1 MPYQGCEG
9 TPDWVD
15 VLALGRK
22 RRLRSSR
29 FVLVIQWTAAGRRG
43 AGGGWVAA
51 AVAAARVGRSR
62 GAVVQFID
70 KVVIVLLQ
78 LKFQQSR
85 VCTGSSSTECWTF
98 RLCSERS
105 THSANCAEDCS
116 CVDVHVISS
125 DKFPLSRGLNPLAP
139 DSAHPQSG
147 EHSCCVLLCVVVCCC
162 VLLCVVVCVCVVCV
176 LCVCVCVCVCVVRCL
191 LFLSSSLARDAVRAR
206 GVER

>member
-29 FVLVIQWTAAGRRG
+29 FVLVIRWTAAGRRG

-51 AVAAARVGRSR
+51 AVVA
-62 GAVVQFID
+62 VQFID

-98 RLCSERS
+98 RLCSERG
-105 THSANCAEDCS
+105 THSVNCAEDCS
-116 CVDVHVISS
+116 CVDVPVISS
-125 DKFPLSRGLNPLAP
+125 DKFPQSRGSNPLAP

-147 EHSCCVLLCVVVCCC
+147 EHSCCATEFRRDSTGAVLG
-162 VLLCVVVCVCVVCV
+162 VLGSC
-176 LCVCVCVCVCVVRCL
+176 
-191 LFLSSSLARDAVRAR
+191 
-206 GVER
+206 

>member
-29 FVLVIQWTAAGRRG
+29 FVLVIRWTAAGRRG

-51 AVAAARVGRSR
+51 AVAAARVVRSR

-70 KVVIVLLQ
+70 KVVIVLTQ

-85 VCTGSSSTECWTF
+85 VYTGSSSTGCWTF
-98 RLCSERS
+98 QLCSERVRTVQTVQKAVLAS
-105 THSANCAEDCS
+105 T
-116 CVDVHVISS
+116 
-125 DKFPLSRGLNPLAP
+125 
-139 DSAHPQSG
+139 
-147 EHSCCVLLCVVVCCC
+147 
-162 VLLCVVVCVCVVCV
+162 
-176 LCVCVCVCVCVVRCL
+176 
-191 LFLSSSLARDAVRAR
+191 SL
-206 GVER
+206 